1 MRIHKTK
8 KEDRMVYKYKTA
20 GKTIVIKPG
29 EDDITEFYIK
39 LLHSLD
45 DSEVYY
51 NLKNLRPER
60 TNEEKATI
68 KEWRKNFVEDFKI
81 EHGYEPNKHIVN
93 DAVEEEFPRN
103 YNLSLDFDNDGMIDP
118 DKRLIET
125 LACKEST
132 DSFDWSERMETV
144 LELLTEKQRLV
155 IELKF
160 MEGYK
165 QSEIA
170 RIMGVSSAAV
180 KKHLDK
186 AMAIIREHY

>member
-8 KEDRMVYKYKTA
+8 KEERMVYKYKTA

-29 EDDITEFYIK
+29 EDDVTEIDIK

-60 TNEEKATI
+60 TNEEKAAI
-68 KEWRKNFVEDFKI
+68 KEWRKNFVEDFKR

-93 DAVEEEFPRN
+93 DAVEEEFPRD

-132 DSFDWSERMETV
+132 DSFDWSERMETA

-170 RIMGVSSAAV
+170 TIMGVSSAAV

-186 AMAIIREHY
+186 AKAIIRKHY